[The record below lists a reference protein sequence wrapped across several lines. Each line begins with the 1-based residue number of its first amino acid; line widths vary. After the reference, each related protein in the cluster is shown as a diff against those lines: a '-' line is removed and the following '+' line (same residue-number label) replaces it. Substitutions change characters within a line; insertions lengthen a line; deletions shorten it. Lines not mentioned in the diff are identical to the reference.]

1 MRFFLFPG
9 QGSQQPGMGKDFF
22 AQSAAARAVFEEA
35 RALSP
40 DSLLET
46 LFEGNA
52 EALTPTRVAQPAL
65 LIVETAISRHLA
77 SVGIHPAGCAG
88 HSLGEIPALVATGVC
103 SFPDALRL
111 VFERA
116 RLMSENVPEGGMAA
130 VLGLKPEEIEAV
142 LPEGVQVANY
152 NGPGQTI
159 ISGKSAP
166 LELAM
171 AAIKE
176 AGAKRVLPLKVSGP
190 FHSECM
196 RPAVIEYVKV
206 LDTIP
211 FQSPKSRF
219 ISSVSGREESDPD
232 RIRELLGQQLVS
244 PVRWTQVMSAIGSV
258 PALEVGPGSVLS
270 GLARRMDGAPKVS
283 GAGAMGDIA
292 ALPAEE

>member
-22 AQSAAARAVFEEA
+22 EQSEVARAVFEEA
-35 RALSP
+35 RSLSP
-40 DSLLET
+40 EGLLET
-46 LFEGNA
+46 LFTGDT

-65 LIVETAISRHLA
+65 LIVEIAITRHLE
-77 SVGIHPAGCAG
+77 SVGIQPAGCAG
-88 HSLGEIPALVATGVC
+88 HSLGEISALVASGAC
-103 SFPDALRL
+103 PFPDALRL

-116 RLMSENVPEGGMAA
+116 RLMSENVPKGGMAA

-159 ISGKSAP
+159 ISGKMAAF
-166 LELAM
+166 ELAM
-171 AAIKE
+171 VAIKE
-176 AGAKRVLPLKVSGP
+176 AGAKRVMPLKVSGP

-196 RPAVIEYVKV
+196 RPAVAEFVKV

-211 FQSPKSRF
+211 FQAPKSRF
-219 ISSVSGREESDPD
+219 ISSVSGQEESDPT

-244 PVRWTQVMSAIGSV
+244 PVRWTQVMAAIGPV
-258 PALEVGPGSVLS
+258 PALEVGPGAVLS
-270 GLARRMDGAPKVS
+270 GLARRMDGGPEVA
-283 GAGAMGDIA
+283 GAGTIADIA
-292 ALPAEE
+292 ALEAGA